1 MAFDTAAQ
9 ALVRGSH
16 LTPVLVVGGDGNAVG
31 PHDPISILADGS
43 TVTANADTSPG
54 AGDQA
59 SNGARGIM
67 VFINPGAFGASEST
81 MTVTIQGKDPQS
93 GKYYTI
99 LQSASLTAN
108 TPVVLRVYP
117 GLTASNNIAVSDL
130 LPATWRVIYA
140 ASNWGTGGSALGIAA
155 VLIA

>member
-1 MAFDTAAQ
+1 MTFDTAAQ
-9 ALVRGSH
+9 ALVRGPH
-16 LTPVLVVGGDGNAVG
+16 LTPVLHVDADGNPFG

-43 TVTANADTSPG
+43 TVTANASTSAG

-59 SNGARGIM
+59 SNGAKGVM
-67 VFINPGAFGASEST
+67 VFINPGTFGASEST

-99 LQSASLTAN
+99 LQSASLSTN
-108 TPVVLRVYP
+108 TPVVLRAYP
-117 GLTASNNIAVSDL
+117 GLTASNNIAISDL

-140 ASNWGTGGSALGIAA
+140 ASNWGTGGSVLGIAA